1 MYKPELKLSEMI
13 SRRGVASELRS
24 HSNSSPENSRADS
37 LISTHSA
44 LAPSPPHAVSPTDTM
59 GSSLGVSPVLGNL
72 ADDGINKRRRNQLK
86 PYQLRV
92 LNRVLE
98 HTAFPTKEVR
108 DELSRMINVPPKS
121 IQIWFQN
128 QRQKAKS
135 QMREAKQQQQQP
147 RNSSSDFLPHA
158 KVPIHPPMSNA
169 IVRDDVSASVPWSE
183 LLTTFSSPSPY
194 LSTAP
199 IRALPVSASS
209 FMNDSAPLH
218 LSGQSSDASPFLV
231 SPSLISSSLYE
242 CQRGAPDP
250 RFSALQ
256 RLDHQLPQQQHCQF
270 GHHNRGFRDDRT
282 EAISLPSP
290 LKSPL
295 ESDLFFAA
303 GQLPPLFEEIE
314 SGVTPLG
321 LSPNGTFKTDMNLQA
336 TYYYHVLQQSN
347 PQVLSANSTEITDFF
362 DSNAW

>member
-13 SRRGVASELRS
+13 SRRSVAPELRS
-24 HSNSSPENSRADS
+24 HGSSPEDSRADS
-37 LISTHSA
+37 LVSTHGT
-44 LAPSPPHAVSPTDTM
+44 LAPSPPHVISPTDTM

-72 ADDGINKRRRNQLK
+72 ADEGINKRRRNQLK

-135 QMREAKQQQQQP
+135 QMREAKQQQQP
-147 RNSSSDFLPHA
+147 RNGGSDFLPHA
-158 KVPIHPPMSNA
+158 KVPINPPMSN
-169 IVRDDVSASVPWSE
+169 VVFRDDASASTPWPE
-183 LLTTFSSPSPY
+183 LLTTFSSPPSCLPA
-194 LSTAP
+194 AP
-199 IRALPVSASS
+199 IRAPSS
-209 FMNDSAPLH
+209 SSTFVNGTIPPH
-218 LSGQSSDASPFLV
+218 LGGQSSDASPFLI
-231 SPSLISSSLYE
+231 SPSLISSPLYE
-242 CQRGAPDP
+242 RQKLVPDP
-250 RFSALQ
+250 RFSGLQ
-256 RLDHQLPQQQHCQF
+256 RLDHQQPQQHYQI
-270 GHHNRGFRDDRT
+270 GHHHRGSRDDRA

-290 LKSPL
+290 LRSPM

-314 SGVTPLG
+314 SGVTSLG
-321 LSPNGTFKTDMNLQA
+321 LAPNGAFRADLNF
-336 TYYYHVLQQSN
+336 QSN
-347 PQVLSANSTEITDFF
+347 YYCHVSQQGNPSVVGANPNEITDFF